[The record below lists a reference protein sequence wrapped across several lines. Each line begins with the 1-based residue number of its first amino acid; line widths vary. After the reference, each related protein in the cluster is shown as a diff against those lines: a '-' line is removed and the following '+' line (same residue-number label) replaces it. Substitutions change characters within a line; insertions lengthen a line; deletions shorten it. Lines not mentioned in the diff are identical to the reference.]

1 MSPEPSSRRLIAVPD
16 FRLMQRLLWVDLR
29 DPAGRARLRE
39 DLTPAEL
46 EPSILLANA
55 RLFLRELGAAGVPA
69 TAKGNLSRAFVLTMN
84 ERMRFTEHES
94 EWRAYTNVNKEDDV
108 WPLHLLRV
116 VLTVGGLV
124 RKHRGRFVVTKKG
137 AELAADE
144 RAGALQAHL
153 FRTFFGAFNLSYLDR
168 FDDSTFQSTV
178 AYALHMLRQIG
189 DGWRTPKELRRAAQ
203 LGLAFMA
210 ETDEERDRDRQW
222 VFERRLLRPLETFGL
237 METRVSPSPEN
248 AGRWSRDFEVRKT
261 PLFDTFI
268 AFDLSEAEAEPPV
281 AEAEEKRAAG
291 RKARTVPKSS
301 ATVVYQLKVSL
312 KGAKPPIWR
321 RLLVGDDV
329 TLRRLHNILQAA
341 CGWSNSHLHEFSV
354 GGNRFGRTD
363 PEWPSDMRS
372 DTRKRLSSL
381 GLVEGDK
388 LEYVYDF
395 GDWWEH
401 TILVE
406 AIRPRKEDEV
416 LPLCTAGRRAF
427 PPEDCGGTWGYQE
440 LLAVLA
446 DSSHP
451 EHEHMSEWVGPYFDP
466 EAVDLAQINSEL
478 VLVGKG
484 HEPGIGRD

>member
-1 MSPEPSSRRLIAVPD
+1 MSAERPSRRLLGVPD
-16 FRLMQRLLWVDLR
+16 FQLTQGLLWVDLR

-39 DLTPAEL
+39 DLTLAEL
-46 EPSILLANA
+46 EPSIQLANA
-55 RLFLRELGAAGVPA
+55 RLFLRELGTAGVPA
-69 TAKGNLSRAFVLTMN
+69 TAKGNLSRAFVLAMH
-84 ERMRFTEHES
+84 ERMRFTEHDS
-94 EWRAYTNVNKEDDV
+94 EWRQYVKVNKEDDV
-108 WPLHLLRV
+108 RSLHVLRV

-124 RKHRGRFVVTKKG
+124 RKYRGRFVATRKG

-178 AYALHMLRQIG
+178 AYALYMLRQIG
-189 DGWRTPKELRRAAQ
+189 DEWCTLAELRRVAQ
-203 LGLAFMA
+203 LGLSFMA
-210 ETDEERDRDRQW
+210 ETDEKRDRDRQW
-222 VFERRLLRPLETFGL
+222 MFERRLLRPLETFGL
-237 METRVSPSPEN
+237 LETRASPSPED

-268 AFDLSEAEAEPPV
+268 GFDLSETEVEPPT
-281 AEAEEKRAAG
+281 AEEG
-291 RKARTVPKSS
+291 RKRSTGRKVRTMPKSS

-321 RLLVGDDV
+321 RVLVGDDV

-341 CGWSNSHLHEFSV
+341 CGWTNSHLHEFIV
-354 GGNRFGRTD
+354 GGARYGRTD
-363 PEWPSDMRS
+363 PDWPDDMRS
-372 DTRKRLSSL
+372 DMRKRLSGL
-381 GLVEGDK
+381 GLAEGDK
-388 LEYVYDF
+388 LEYIYDF

-406 AIRPRKEDEV
+406 AIRPREGGEV
-416 LPLCTAGRRAF
+416 LPVCMAGRRAF

-446 DSSHP
+446 DPSDP
-451 EHEHMSEWVGPYFDP
+451 EHEHMKEWVGPYFDP
-466 EAVDLAQINSEL
+466 EAFDLAEINDAL

-484 HEPGIGRD
+484 HEPGIGWE